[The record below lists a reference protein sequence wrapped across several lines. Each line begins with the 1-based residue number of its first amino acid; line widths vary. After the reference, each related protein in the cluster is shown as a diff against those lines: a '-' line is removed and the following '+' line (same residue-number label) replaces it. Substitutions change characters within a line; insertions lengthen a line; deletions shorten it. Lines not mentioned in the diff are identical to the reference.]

1 MEILIFTLLGYMSGS
16 ILYAYWIPKLCCHID
31 ICELSPDHNPGT
43 ANAFTYGGFYAGT
56 AALLLEL
63 GKGFLP
69 VFMAGRFVPVNSLGF
84 VPILVAPVLG
94 HAFPL
99 MNRKKGGKAIATSFG
114 VLLGLYPLAAPVLF
128 LAASYLVFSLVVVID
143 PHLFRSI
150 ITFGATALL
159 NFLFTPIV
167 TVSIAFLLIAGIVI
181 YKHAQAFQGEKLTLR
196 LQPISRWHS
205 TRK

>member
-1 MEILIFTLLGYMSGS
+1 MEILLFTLLGYLSGS
-16 ILYAYWIPKLCCHID
+16 ILFAYWIPRLCCHVD
-31 ICELSPDHNPGT
+31 IRELSPDHNPGT

-56 AALLLEL
+56 AALILEL

-69 VFMAGRFVPVNSLGF
+69 VFMAGRIVPVNTLGF
-84 VPILVAPVLG
+84 VPIMVAPVLG

-99 MNRKKGGKAIATSFG
+99 MNHKKGGKAIATSFG

-128 LAASYLVFSLVVVID
+128 LAASYLVFSLVVVIS

-150 ITFGATALL
+150 ITFGVSSLL
-159 NFLFTPIV
+159 NFLFIPVV
-167 TVSIAFLLIAGIVI
+167 TVSIAFLLIAAIVI
-181 YKHAQAFQGEKLTLR
+181 YKHVQAFQGEKLTLH
-196 LQPISRWHS
+196 LQTISRRHS